1 MKFIE
6 LHHGESTIQVRADK
20 VIAVTDL
27 PLDTAVHLEGQK
39 HIFYVDESVKEVLDK
54 IQEAKA

>member
-6 LHHGESTIQVRADK
+6 LHHGDSTIQVRADK

-27 PLDTAVHLEGQK
+27 PLDTAVHVEGY
-39 HIFYVDESVKEVLDK
+39 IFYVDETVGEVLK
-54 IQEAKA
+54 MIREALA